1 MIDESLLLKHRFFR
15 DIGEPLLGYI
25 AGCAEQ
31 VSYPADTQLLAQGQ
45 PAHSMLAIE
54 HGKVGVGIHVP
65 QRGFVTIETVQ
76 AGEIVGW
83 SWLFPP
89 YEWSFDAIT
98 TTDVSGILVHAQCIQ
113 PHLNDDPAVGLEFVE
128 RISKVMQDRL
138 HSARLRLLD
147 MYGDHE

>member
-98 TTDVSGILVHAQCIQ
+98 TTDVSGSWFT
-113 PHLNDDPAVGLEFVE
+113 P
-128 RISKVMQDRL
+128 
-138 HSARLRLLD
+138 SASGRTSTTTLQWDSSSWSASRR
-147 MYGDHE
+147 